1 MYGWLWR
8 HLPGPTAVRAL
19 LALLLLAA
27 AVAALF
33 LWVFPWA
40 VEQLPGTEVSVE
52 PAEPAALGLGTSVSR
67 DR

>member
-1 MYGWLWR
+1 MYSWLWR

-40 VEQLPGTEVSVE
+40 VERLPGTEVSVE
-52 PAEPAALGLGTSVSR
+52 PAEPAAVSLATPVSR

>member
-1 MYGWLWR
+1 MYSWLWR

-40 VEQLPGTEVSVE
+40 VERLPGTEVSVE
-52 PAEPAALGLGTSVSR
+52 PAEPAAVSLATPVSR
-67 DR
+67 GR